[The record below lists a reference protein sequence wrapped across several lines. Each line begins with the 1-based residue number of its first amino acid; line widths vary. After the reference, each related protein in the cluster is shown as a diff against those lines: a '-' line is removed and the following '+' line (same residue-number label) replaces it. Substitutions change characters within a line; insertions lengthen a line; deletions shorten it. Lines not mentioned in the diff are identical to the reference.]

1 MEDLS
6 MAGNREQQMYEI
18 TKQLEEGVKELFTSE
33 RYAEYLK
40 TMSKFYNYSFNNTV
54 LIALQR
60 PEATLVAGYSAWQ
73 KNFHRQVKRGE
84 KGIQI
89 IAPSQRKEKEVVE
102 KFDPETN
109 EPILGPDGQPETEVV
124 EHVVS
129 DFRVVRVFDVS
140 QTYGE
145 PLPEL
150 AIQDLTEQVQNYPLF
165 LQAVRELSPVPIRFD
180 ETEGEAKGYYNNK
193 KKEIVVKEDM
203 SESQT
208 IKTLIHEIAHAKLH
222 DREVLEQAGEEK
234 DQRTKEIEAES
245 IAYTVCQYF
254 GLDTSDY
261 SFPYIASWSDNL
273 KMWELRSF
281 MDAIRKTAGEFIKE
295 LEGKMKELETDR
307 DERDSIQNEKE
318 IKIGMDTQ
326 VVGLEQHEG
335 LWHTVEEVEIEKEHF
350 YLMEH
355 NEYGASVAPVLVN
368 ENGRVVA
375 QDLENGLDQ
384 EAMKA
389 IREYL
394 EEKEI
399 DKKQDKG
406 EFLNASLFEEAKRE
420 AAYQIETT
428 GHFFFIQETEEGYDY
443 TFYNQEFQE
452 LDGGVYDTFDVTLQ
466 EAAKALL
473 LEEGENLAACRKI
486 DSEMLQE
493 QVERAEYF
501 PQKSYEALK
510 PLMESEENNIAFR
523 SGYGY
528 VMLQKISEGYEYI
541 IYDQAFREIGG
552 QFYENITASK
562 EEVVSWIFR
571 EEGMG
576 ELPCEPFSYEELKK
590 SVIEGEKQRLYE
602 GELTPT
608 SQIDIREEE
617 LLHGESRQNIEES
630 VLCYAQA
637 ELEEAGY
644 EEITLLAA
652 RVYGSRTRENLYRE
666 DSDLDVV
673 LSYTGDIRE
682 DVFFNLLQEN
692 GMRIAGLKI
701 DVNPISL
708 EKTGTLQEYMK
719 RAEQYLDERE
729 AEKQGRTPQETVQ
742 EPKISFYAAE
752 CMEFPSMG
760 EYYENLT
767 LEEAVEKY
775 KTIPEDRIH
784 GIKGIGFCLE
794 DGSIYDGEYEL
805 MSGGKISKDLID
817 LVPHY
822 KESPLVQKAMRDL
835 ERILAEKQ
843 RENTAEQ
850 AKPEGTMGRKV
861 SVLKA
866 LKERKEL
873 LKKQEKKEETSHT
886 RKKEAE
892 L

>member
-1 MEDLS
+1 

-18 TKQLEEGVKELFTSE
+18 TKQLEEGVKALFTSE
-33 RYAEYLK
+33 RYTEYLK

-73 KNFHRQVKRGE
+73 KNFHRQVKKGE

-89 IAPSQRKEKEVVE
+89 IAPSQRKEKELVE
-102 KFDPETN
+102 KFDPGTN

-129 DFRVVRVFDVS
+129 DFRVVRVFDIS

-150 AIQDLTEQVQNYPLF
+150 AIPDLTGQVQNFPLF
-165 LQAVRELSPVPIRFD
+165 LQAVKDLSPVPIRFG
-180 ETEGEAKGYYNNK
+180 ETEGEAKGYYSNK

-222 DREVLEQAGEEK
+222 DREVLEQTGEEK

-261 SFPYIASWSDNL
+261 SFPYIAGWSDNL
-273 KMWELRSF
+273 KMWELRTF
-281 MDAIRKTAGEFIKE
+281 MDAIRRTAGEFIKE
-295 LEGKMKELETDR
+295 LEEKMKELETDR
-307 DERDSIQNEKE
+307 SERDDIQNEKE
-318 IKIGMDTQ
+318 IKIGMDTEA
-326 VVGLEQHEG
+326 VELEQHEG

-355 NEYGASVAPVLVN
+355 NEYGTSVAPVLVN
-368 ENGRVVA
+368 GDGKVVA

-384 EAMKA
+384 EAVKA

-399 DKKQDKG
+399 AKKQEKV
-406 EFLNASLFEEAKRE
+406 ETSNESLFDGAERE
-420 AAYQIETT
+420 AAYQIEAT
-428 GHFFFIQETEEGYDY
+428 GQFFFIQETEEGYDY

-466 EAAKALL
+466 EAAKTLL
-473 LEEGENLAACRKI
+473 LEEGVDLTACRKI

-493 QVERAEYF
+493 QVEWAEYF

-510 PLMESEENNIAFR
+510 SLMESEENNVAFR

-528 VMLQKISEGYEYI
+528 VMLQKISEGYECM
-541 IYDQAFREIGG
+541 IYDQAFREIDG

-562 EEVVSWIFR
+562 EEIFSQIFQ
-571 EEGMG
+571 EEGIG
-576 ELPCEPFSYEELKK
+576 KLPCEPFSYEELKK
-590 SVIEGEKQRLYE
+590 SVIEEEKKRFYE

-608 SQIDIREEE
+608 SQIGIREEK
-617 LLHGESRQNIEES
+617 LLRGESRQNIEEAI
-630 VLCYAQA
+630 LCYAQA

-652 RVYGSRTRENLYRE
+652 RVYGSRTRETLYRE
-666 DSDLDVV
+666 DSDLDVA

-682 DVFFNLLQEN
+682 DAFFNLLQEN

-701 DVNPISL
+701 DINPISL
-708 EKTGTLQEYMK
+708 EKTGTLQEYIK

-729 AEKQGRTPQETVQ
+729 AEKQGQIPQETLQ
-742 EPKISFYAAE
+742 DPQISFYAAE

-775 KTIPEDRIH
+775 KTIPADRIH
-784 GIKGIGFCLE
+784 GIKGIGFCLK

-850 AKPEGTMGRKV
+850 TKTEGTMGRKV

>member
-1 MEDLS
+1 

-73 KNFHRQVKRGE
+73 KNFHRQVKKGE

-145 PLPEL
+145 PLQEL

-165 LQAVRELSPVPIRFD
+165 LQAVKEISPVPIRFG
-180 ETEGEAKGYYNNK
+180 ETGGKAKGYYSNK
-193 KKEIVVKEDM
+193 GKEIVVKEDM

-222 DREVLEQAGEEK
+222 DREVLEQAGE
-234 DQRTKEIEAES
+234 
-245 IAYTVCQYF
+245 
-254 GLDTSDY
+254 
-261 SFPYIASWSDNL
+261 
-273 KMWELRSF
+273 
-281 MDAIRKTAGEFIKE
+281 
-295 LEGKMKELETDR
+295 
-307 DERDSIQNEKE
+307 
-318 IKIGMDTQ
+318 
-326 VVGLEQHEG
+326 
-335 LWHTVEEVEIEKEHF
+335 
-350 YLMEH
+350 
-355 NEYGASVAPVLVN
+355 
-368 ENGRVVA
+368 
-375 QDLENGLDQ
+375 
-384 EAMKA
+384 
-389 IREYL
+389 
-394 EEKEI
+394 
-399 DKKQDKG
+399 
-406 EFLNASLFEEAKRE
+406 
-420 AAYQIETT
+420 
-428 GHFFFIQETEEGYDY
+428 
-443 TFYNQEFQE
+443 
-452 LDGGVYDTFDVTLQ
+452 
-466 EAAKALL
+466 
-473 LEEGENLAACRKI
+473 
-486 DSEMLQE
+486 
-493 QVERAEYF
+493 
-501 PQKSYEALK
+501 
-510 PLMESEENNIAFR
+510 
-523 SGYGY
+523 
-528 VMLQKISEGYEYI
+528 
-541 IYDQAFREIGG
+541 
-552 QFYENITASK
+552 
-562 EEVVSWIFR
+562 
-571 EEGMG
+571 
-576 ELPCEPFSYEELKK
+576 
-590 SVIEGEKQRLYE
+590 
-602 GELTPT
+602 
-608 SQIDIREEE
+608 
-617 LLHGESRQNIEES
+617 
-630 VLCYAQA
+630 
-637 ELEEAGY
+637 LEEAGY
-644 EEITLLAA
+644 EEIILLAA
-652 RVYGSRTRENLYRE
+652 RVYGSRTRETLYRE

-682 DVFFNLLQEN
+682 DAFFNLLQEN
-692 GMRIAGLKI
+692 GMQIAGLKI
-701 DVNPISL
+701 DINPISL

-742 EPKISFYAAE
+742 ESKISFYAAE

-822 KESPLVQKAMRDL
+822 KKSPLVQKAMRDL

-850 AKPEGTMGRKV
+850 AKSEGTMGRKV